1 MNLIPAHERKIQKDV
16 ENIGTSTLE
25 KFDIS
30 QLTVDPLK
38 CDASLLPHLALALD
52 VSIAGLDENE
62 ARAYLQN
69 SREIKKYIGSTYAVK
84 KAASSIFGDD
94 IEVQPWN
101 KHNGEAGTY
110 KFIIDANGKPV
121 NDENINKT
129 ISLVDTAKR
138 KSAHLSGI
146 TVNMKNS
153 GMYNTR
159 AVTQTSEVGSVFP
172 KALEDIETSINHKS
186 AISVYMIEKTV
197 IKPQVGV

>member
-1 MNLIPAHERKIQKDV
+1 MNLIPAHEDKIQKDV

-30 QLTVDPLK
+30 KLTVDPLK
-38 CDASLLPHLALALD
+38 CDASLLPHLAVALD
-52 VSIAGLDENE
+52 VSIAALDEDE

-69 SREIKKYIGSTYAVK
+69 SREIKKYIGSAYAVK

-101 KHNGEAGTY
+101 KHGGIAGTY

-129 ISLVDTAKR
+129 ISLVDQAKR
-138 KSAHLSGI
+138 KSAHLSAI

-172 KALEDIETSINHKS
+172 KALENIETNINHKS
-186 AISVYMIEKTV
+186 AMSIYMIEKTV

>member
-1 MNLIPAHERKIQKDV
+1 MNLIPAHEQRIQKDV

-30 QLTVDPLK
+30 KLTVDPLK
-38 CDASLLPHLALALD
+38 CDASLLPHLAVALD
-52 VSIAGLDENE
+52 VSIAALDENE
-62 ARAYLQN
+62 ARVYLQN

-129 ISLVDTAKR
+129 ISLVDQAKR
-138 KSAHLSGI
+138 KSAHLSAI

-159 AVTQTSEVGSVFP
+159 AVTQTSEIGSVFP

-186 AISVYMIEKTV
+186 AMSIYMIEKTV